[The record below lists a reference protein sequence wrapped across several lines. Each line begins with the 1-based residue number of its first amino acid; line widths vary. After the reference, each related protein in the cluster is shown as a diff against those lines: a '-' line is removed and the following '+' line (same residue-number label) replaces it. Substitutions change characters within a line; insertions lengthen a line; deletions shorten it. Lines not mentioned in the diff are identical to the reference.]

1 MAHTRRRKTREKAR
15 ELHEEFVHD
24 PLRDFEGSTA
34 ELYVAKA
41 ALWMRE
47 NLRQILIGVA
57 VAVVVLIGYIFYYV
71 WAESRREAN
80 LIAFEKL
87 LDEPVMS
94 AGSGAEQLAV
104 EKLDAY
110 IAEHSGSDAQ
120 RRANLYKLQYLEETG
135 DFAEAGRI
143 CMDTANDMSTPE
155 LKSYFFL
162 RAGFYFEKAEK
173 FAPAQAAY
181 RDAAQ
186 FMRDDKSVM
195 KASAWFGEG
204 RMLLR
209 MGQEKEARESIR
221 RILESDSPAMDPI
234 RSAALAYLLANTGA
248 EASSSP

>member
-1 MAHTRRRKTREKAR
+1 MARRRKTREKAR
-15 ELHEEFVHD
+15 ELQEEFVHD

-34 ELYVAKA
+34 ELYVAKT
-41 ALWMRE
+41 ALWMRD
-47 NLRQILIGVA
+47 NLREILIGG
-57 VAVVVLIGYIFYYV
+57 AVVALLLVGYIFYAV

-80 LIAFEKL
+80 LIAFEEL

-94 AGSGAEQLAV
+94 AGSGAEDIAI

-110 IAEHSGSDAQ
+110 IAEHSGSDAR
-120 RRANLYKLQYLEETG
+120 RRAELEKLKYLEETG
-135 DFAEAGRI
+135 DFAGAGRI
-143 CMDTANDMSTPE
+143 CMDTANAVGTPE

-162 RAGFYFEKAEK
+162 RAGFYYEKADK
-173 FAPAQAAY
+173 YAPAQAAY

-186 FMRDDKSVM
+186 FMRDDKSLM

-221 RILESDSPAMDPI
+221 RILENDSPAMDPV
-234 RSAALAYLLANTGA
+234 RTAALAYLLENTGA
-248 EASSSP
+248 EASSGP